1 MIKRILLV
9 ILLISSI
16 GLAKASNN
24 FHVVILGDNKLHPG
38 EETYITLLI
47 ENEGIVSGFYLNE
60 STAAALQLITTAKDL
75 RVKINDEFIP
85 IKVESANP
93 FLIGDLPAGRVAKAV
108 FKVRVDENA
117 GMGEYRVPV
126 ELKYTSVKYER
137 VNGGVIITYS
147 ENECDTEYV
156 TINITKKDY
165 DFAVI
170 KINSNLKTN
179 GEGSVEVTIKNTG
192 LYPICNAVLMLNATP
207 PLLVNPKAMSA
218 YIGNLKPGEVAKAEF
233 KVYVSGGALNQT
245 YPAILVLRFK
255 TAGGMPRILTK
266 RIGLKVLREHTFEV
280 LSVKSLITPPKTI
293 PMQHGMQQ
301 GMQQML
307 PFIQMQRQEDAQMI
321 TIPSKGFV
329 EVEIKVERSMKDAVA
344 ILSFDTPLI
353 RAENQPCL
361 GDLKRG
367 ETKRVLFYIKDL
379 APVGSYRASL
389 FLRYKNELGDEVVS
403 ERHYVEITVTSSS
416 PIRVVSIETRNVGV
430 GMKGSVTIQLSGSDV
445 RNLSLYLISPDPTI
459 TPISPAYF
467 VGDLGV
473 KRATFRISISG
484 DAVSGTHK
492 LYLIERFDFG
502 DAKDLV
508 SIESVPILVKPK
520 VAYFEI
526 VSIKSDLY
534 PDETGN
540 VEVVVKNIG
549 SLTVYN
555 AVVKLELNPPLT
567 IAGGSSLSSL
577 IGKSQPG
584 LYFIGTLKPNQTAV
598 AKFRVDV
605 GKDAGAGYYPVN
617 IVIEYYDSQGY
628 RHISSPITASVEVR
642 EKPLI
647 TPLMATS
654 IALAMVG
661 LAIAVA
667 FVRRA
672 KRGKG

>member
-1 MIKRILLV
+1 MIRRVLLAILLV
-9 ILLISSI
+9 LSV
-16 GLAKASNN
+16 GVAKASNN

-38 EETYITLLI
+38 EDTYITLLI

-60 STAAALQLITTAKDL
+60 STAPALQLITTAKDL
-75 RVKINDEFIP
+75 RVKINDEFVP

-117 GMGEYRVPV
+117 KMGEYRIPV
-126 ELKYTSVKYER
+126 ELRYTSVRYEKA
-137 VNGGVIITYS
+137 NGGVIITYS
-147 ENECDTEYV
+147 ENDCDTEYV
-156 TINITKKDY
+156 TVNITKKDY

-170 KINSNLKTN
+170 RVNANLKTN

-192 LYPICNAVLMLNATP
+192 LYEMRNAVLILNATP
-207 PLLVNPKAMSA
+207 PLVVNPKAMSV
-218 YIGNLKPGEVAKAEF
+218 YLGNLSPGDVAKAEF
-233 KVYVSGGALNQT
+233 KVYVSEGALNQT
-245 YPAILVLRFK
+245 YPATLVLRFK
-255 TAGGMPRILTK
+255 TTGDIPKILT
-266 RIGLKVLREHTFEV
+266 RQIGLKVVRETTFEI
-280 LSVKSLITPPKTI
+280 LSVKSLITAPKTI
-293 PMQHGMQQ
+293 PKQYGMQKPSL
-301 GMQQML
+301 M
-307 PFIQMQRQEDAQMI
+307 QMQTLDDAQTI
-321 TIPSKGFV
+321 TIPTRGFV
-329 EVEIKVERSMKDAVA
+329 EVEIKAEKTMNDAIAV
-344 ILSFDTPLI
+344 LTFDTPLI
-353 RAENQPCL
+353 QVENEPYL
-361 GDLKRG
+361 GNLKRG
-367 ETKRVLFYIKDL
+367 ETRIVLFYIRDS
-379 APVGSYRASL
+379 APVGTYGASL
-389 FLRYKNELGDEVVS
+389 LLRYKNALGDDVVS
-403 ERHYVEITVTSSS
+403 ERHYVEVTVTSSS
-416 PIRVVSIETRNVGV
+416 PIKIDRIETKNVGV
-430 GMKGSVTIQLSGSDV
+430 GMKGSVTIQLSGRDV
-445 RNLSLYLISPDPTI
+445 RDLSLYLVSPDPTI

-473 KRATFRISISG
+473 KRATFRLYISG

-508 SIESVPILVKPK
+508 SVESFPIIVKPK
-520 VAYFEI
+520 IAYFEI
-526 VSIKSDLY
+526 VSIKSELY

-555 AVVKLELNPPLT
+555 AVVELELSPPLT

-584 LYFIGTLKPNQTAV
+584 LYFVGTLKPNQTAV
-598 AKFRVDV
+598 AKFKVDV
-605 GKDAGAGYYPVN
+605 SKDAGAGYYPVN

-628 RHISSPITASVEVR
+628 RHVSSPITTSVEVR

-654 IALAMVG
+654 IALAITG

>member
-1 MIKRILLV
+1 MIRRVLLAILLV
-9 ILLISSI
+9 LSV
-16 GLAKASNN
+16 GVAKASNN

-60 STAAALQLITTAKDL
+60 STAPALRLITTAKDL
-75 RVKINDEFIP
+75 RVKINDEFVP

-117 GMGEYRVPV
+117 KMGEYRIPV
-126 ELKYTSVKYER
+126 ELRYTSVRYEKA
-137 VNGGVIITYS
+137 NGGVIITYS
-147 ENECDTEYV
+147 ENDCDTEYV
-156 TINITKKDY
+156 TVNVTKKDY

-170 KINSNLKTN
+170 RVNANLKTN
-179 GEGSVEVTIKNTG
+179 GEGSVEVTIENTG
-192 LYPICNAVLMLNATP
+192 LYEMRNAVLILNATP
-207 PLLVNPKAMSA
+207 PLLVNPKAMSV
-218 YIGNLKPGEVAKAEF
+218 YLGNLSPGDVAKAEF
-233 KVYVSGGALNQT
+233 KVYVSEGALNQT
-245 YPAILVLRFK
+245 YPATLVLRFK
-255 TAGGMPRILTK
+255 TTGDIPKILT
-266 RIGLKVLREHTFEV
+266 RQIGLKVVMETTFGV
-280 LSVKSLITPPKTI
+280 LSVKSLITAPKTI
-293 PMQHGMQQ
+293 PKQYGIQKPSLM
-301 GMQQML
+301 
-307 PFIQMQRQEDAQMI
+307 QMQTRDDAQTI
-321 TIPSKGFV
+321 TIPSRGFV
-329 EVEIKVERSMKDAVA
+329 EVEIKAEKTMNDAVA
-344 ILSFDTPLI
+344 VLTFDTPLI
-353 RAENQPCL
+353 QAENEPYL
-361 GDLKRG
+361 GNLKRG
-367 ETKRVLFYIKDL
+367 ETRIVLFYIRDS
-379 APVGSYRASL
+379 APVGTYGASL
-389 FLRYKNELGDEVVS
+389 ILRYKNALGDDVVS
-403 ERHYVEITVTSSS
+403 ERHYVEVTVTSSS
-416 PIRVVSIETRNVGV
+416 PIKIDRIETRNVGV
-430 GMKGSVTIQLSGSDV
+430 GMKGSVTIQLSGKGI
-445 RNLSLYLISPDPTI
+445 RNLSLYLVSPDPTI

-473 KRATFRISISG
+473 KRATFRLYISG

-508 SIESVPILVKPK
+508 SVESFPIIVKPK
-520 VAYFEI
+520 IAYFEI
-526 VSIKSDLY
+526 VSIKSELY

-555 AVVKLELNPPLT
+555 AVVELELSPPLT

-584 LYFIGTLKPNQTAV
+584 LYFVGTLKPNQTAV
-598 AKFRVDV
+598 AKFKVDV
-605 GKDAGAGYYPVN
+605 SKDAGAGYYPVN

-628 RHISSPITASVEVR
+628 RHVSSPITASVEVR
-642 EKPLI
+642 EKPFI

-654 IALAMVG
+654 IALAITG

-672 KRGKG
+672 KRGKS